1 MVPLQKGV
9 PTPKVR
15 VLVADDADIIVKTLA
30 VILDLA
36 GYDACALYSGEAAL
50 RLLNLLKPDLV
61 VTDVT
66 SAGLTGLDYPANTP
80 STLPRCKIL
89 MFTGH
94 IDMYS
99 FLGGEETANP
109 PFELLTRPI
118 RPEDLLG
125 KLRKNLCSEYPPLL
139 VPIDLSDANVH

>member
-1 MVPLQKGV
+1 MVPLQTGV

-15 VLVADDADIIVKTLA
+15 VLVADDADIIVRTLA

-66 SAGLTGLDYPANTP
+66 SAGLTGYKCTGVTP
-80 STLPRCKIL
+80 FALPRCKIL

-94 IDMYS
+94 IDLYS
-99 FLGGEETANP
+99 FFGGEEADTP

-118 RPEDLLG
+118 LPEDLLS
-125 KLRKNLCSEYPPLL
+125 KLKNLCSECPPLL
-139 VPIDLSDANVH
+139 VPIDLTDANVH